1 MSPLLA
7 THIAA
12 ATVSVLTGYVAM
24 ASGKGTAVHRRVGLW
39 FTGAMAVMGA
49 SGAIITMTTGVG
61 SGIGGILVLYLVV
74 TGLTTVR
81 PLSGQRTLDVVCLV
95 VAVLFGVACL
105 WDGMTVVREFG
116 GVRRGV
122 PAGMIFFL
130 GTIAFLAAIGDIRV
144 MQSGITRGA
153 KRIARHL
160 WRMTF
165 ALFMATGSFF
175 LGQADEFPESL
186 RIWPAL
192 WVLALAPLVMLA
204 YWMWRVR
211 LKRSVQGLVVR
222 AAPTS
227 P

>member
-1 MSPLLA
+1 
-7 THIAA
+7 
-12 ATVSVLTGYVAM
+12 
-24 ASGKGTAVHRRVGLW
+24 
-39 FTGAMAVMGA
+39 
-49 SGAIITMTTGVG
+49 
-61 SGIGGILVLYLVV
+61 
-74 TGLTTVR
+74 
-81 PLSGQRTLDVVCLV
+81 
-95 VAVLFGVACL
+95 
-105 WDGMTVVREFG
+105 
-116 GVRRGV
+116 
-122 PAGMIFFL
+122 
-130 GTIAFLAAIGDIRV
+130 
-144 MQSGITRGA
+144 
-153 KRIARHL
+153 
-160 WRMTF
+160 MTF